1 MTRIVRI
8 GLAVAIA
15 LLAGEAHSQQ
25 PIIYPA
31 KGQSS
36 QQQASDTGQCEAWAR
51 QTTGVDPAALAQ
63 RSASQPPPPGPQGE
77 RVRGAAGGAAMGAA
91 IGAIA
96 GDAGKGAAI
105 GAVTGTVG
113 GGIRQRRNARAAQ
126 EQQQYVAQDSS
137 QQMAT
142 YNRAVSACMSGRGY
156 TIN

>member
-1 MTRIVRI
+1 MMRIAQA
-8 GLAVAIA
+8 LAIV
-15 LLAGEAHSQQ
+15 LLAGEAYGQQ

-36 QQQASDTGQCEAWAR
+36 QQQASDMGQCEAWAR
-51 QTTGVDPAALAQ
+51 QTTGVNPSALAQ
-63 RSASQPPPPGPQGE
+63 QAANQPPPPGPQGE

-91 IGAIA
+91 VGAIA

-105 GAVTGTVG
+105 GAVTGTVA
-113 GGIRQRRNARAAQ
+113 GGIRQRRTARAAQ
-126 EQQQYVAQDSS
+126 EQQQYAAQDTS